1 MKRESII
8 ILSCIAGL
16 SISCKKTQFDEV
28 ERTNGDAD
36 FTRYVAVG
44 NSLTQ
49 GFQDGGVHNEKGQ
62 QDNSY
67 PAILARQMA
76 KVQPNMGEFVQ
87 PTVPGNGA
95 GFLELEVNAEGELEA
110 VDIPEDPNWENWG
123 DPEVSYN
130 NLGISGIAVWNCYA
144 RSNNEGIINHALLG
158 GVTLLGGGPLNPY
171 AKFLDFGEDPLNIF
185 SQDPTF
191 SYVDKIRESEAT
203 FFTCWLGN
211 NDVLGWALAGGNEQE
226 TNIPLIGS
234 LKLSPLTPVDEF
246 TEKYDSCL
254 AAFAASDAQ
263 GVCATLPDVTSI
275 PMFTTVNEEYL
286 GVDELWITD
295 NSGTVRLKT
304 EEDLILL
311 YALDA
316 IDAGAGSSQSNPI
329 GEDVV
334 LDFEEKEMAQTRS
347 NELNNVIYGL
357 ANKYGFG
364 VVDMHGYLEGFKSG
378 FNEDGV
384 DLSARFVEGGVFS
397 LDGVHPNQK
406 GYAIIADKFI
416 DAINLK
422 YGANIPNVEI
432 NNYTG
437 IYFPN

>member
-1 MKRESII
+1 
-8 ILSCIAGL
+8 
-16 SISCKKTQFDEV
+16 
-28 ERTNGDAD
+28 
-36 FTRYVAVG
+36 
-44 NSLTQ
+44 
-49 GFQDGGVHNEKGQ
+49 
-62 QDNSY
+62 
-67 PAILARQMA
+67 
-76 KVQPNMGEFVQ
+76 
-87 PTVPGNGA
+87 
-95 GFLELEVNAEGELEA
+95 
-110 VDIPEDPNWENWG
+110 
-123 DPEVSYN
+123 
-130 NLGISGIAVWNCYA
+130 
-144 RSNNEGIINHALLG
+144 
-158 GVTLLGGGPLNPY
+158 
-171 AKFLDFGEDPLNIF
+171 
-185 SQDPTF
+185 
-191 SYVDKIRESEAT
+191 
-203 FFTCWLGN
+203 
-211 NDVLGWALAGGNEQE
+211 
-226 TNIPLIGS
+226 
-234 LKLSPLTPVDEF
+234 
-246 TEKYDSCL
+246 
-254 AAFAASDAQ
+254 
-263 GVCATLPDVTSI
+263 
-275 PMFTTVNEEYL
+275 MFTTVDEEYL